1 MTQRGKGK
9 RKRVK
14 RERCEGDEERGGK
27 KTERG
32 RERWQSEKIQSESGK
47 RKEGENSLVLRY
59 GSISNRRKQFFCHS
73 LSCQLQVNISL
84 ILHAFTLKSLRT
96 VSFFINMLNMLC
108 PCLC

>member
-32 RERWQSEKIQSESGK
+32 RERWQ
-47 RKEGENSLVLRY
+47 RD
-59 GSISNRRKQFFCHS
+59 
-73 LSCQLQVNISL
+73 
-84 ILHAFTLKSLRT
+84 
-96 VSFFINMLNMLC
+96 
-108 PCLC
+108 